1 MSMEKKSKYYYDF
14 DRNLDNAK
22 QMSWKDEVIKDKD
35 KKWQGGKI
43 NPKMMMSKEELGIP
57 EYYIGKR
64 YKYEA
69 RKVVEDWNLSYNTG
83 TAVSYILRAGKKT
96 EAGMSSK
103 DKHIEDIEK
112 AINHLQFEL
121 DRIKN
126 D

>member
-1 MSMEKKSKYYYDF
+1 MSMEKKNKYYYDF

-22 QMSWKDEVIKDKD
+22 LRNQ
-35 KKWQGGKI
+35 I

-83 TAVSYILRAGKKT
+83 TAVSYLLRAGKKT
-96 EAGMSSK
+96 EEGMSSK

-112 AINHLQFEL
+112 AINHLNFEL